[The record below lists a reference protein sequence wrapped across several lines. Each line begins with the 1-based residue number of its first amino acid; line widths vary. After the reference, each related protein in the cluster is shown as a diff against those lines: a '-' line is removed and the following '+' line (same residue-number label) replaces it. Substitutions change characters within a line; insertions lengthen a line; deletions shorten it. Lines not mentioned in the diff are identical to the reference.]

1 MLRVEEMP
9 LTRPRR
15 SPVIVTEAPE
25 GRVSG
30 PSDQNMVLSVY
41 YMKQVKHTIF
51 NSSLVGIVGPRQARQ
66 RQ

>member
-15 SPVIVTEAPE
+15 SPVIVTEVPE

-41 YMKQVKHTIF
+41 YM
-51 NSSLVGIVGPRQARQ
+51 
-66 RQ
+66 